1 VASLTA
7 ASMATG
13 VWIPIRAVL
22 LSTGLLT
29 MTDER
34 SEANMATKPK
44 PSWID
49 GSCRGSARGR
59 TEGRLVR
66 AAIVLLI
73 VVSLTGCISR
83 NHVGNWRP
91 QDASVSRNY
100 NECWRQNRPAGLGKL
115 EHCMV
120 EQGYRPREMTDGEI
134 LAAVVL
140 FPLWFPLAILTRGNF
155 IRILGPNDDAN

>member
-1 VASLTA
+1 
-7 ASMATG
+7 
-13 VWIPIRAVL
+13 
-22 LSTGLLT
+22 

-59 TEGRLVR
+59 TAGRRVR
-66 AAIVLLI
+66 AALCLLM

-91 QDASVSRNY
+91 QDASVSQNY
-100 NECWRQNRPAGLGKL
+100 NECWRQNRTPAWGKL
-115 EHCMV
+115 EPCMG
-120 EQGYRPREMTDGEI
+120 EQGYRLRELSDGEI

-140 FPLWFPLAILTRGNF
+140 FPLWFPLAFLTRGGF
-155 IRILGPNDDAN
+155 VQILGPNDDAH